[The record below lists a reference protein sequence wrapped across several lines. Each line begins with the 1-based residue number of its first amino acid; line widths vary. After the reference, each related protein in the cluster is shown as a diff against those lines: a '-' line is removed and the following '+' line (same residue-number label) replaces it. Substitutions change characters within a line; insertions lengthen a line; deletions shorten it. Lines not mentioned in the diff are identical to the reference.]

1 MAVEAKTQT
10 HHSSGIAGFHLGL
23 SSKISPNFVCICH
36 KLVFHLGT
44 CRVLIQSQRSL
55 HPHQRFFPRSQ
66 RWTSWESQRIT
77 IKMHDTIF
85 LQVKGSSKTSSHQ
98 QPVKAAPTKKPTTTT
113 TTTMKKSNLSKE
125 TPPPAQR
132 RTRNSSVES
141 VDESLDSDSDS
152 EEKKHPKK
160 VISKKSGGGGGSA
173 MSSPKVTLT
182 SFPSFSNFSD
192 FFPTSSILF
201 CVEEVF
207 LGRWWW
213 WIRFLLHA
221 THRGTSTKKLEI
233 WKIVIK
239 LSWKRKLLTMHTG
252 CGTTK
257 TIKWKFEM

>member
-1 MAVEAKTQT
+1 MFSGSGSEDTDTSLIRYSWLPSQSFFKDFPQFCL
-10 HHSSGIAGFHLGL
+10 HLSQISFPSRDLSGSHSK
-23 SSKISPNFVCICH
+23 SKKSPSPPTLLPQKSKVNILRISKNND
-36 KLVFHLGT
+36 
-44 CRVLIQSQRSL
+44 Q
-55 HPHQRFFPRSQ
+55 
-66 RWTSWESQRIT
+66 
-77 IKMHDTIF
+77 DTIF
-85 LQVKGSSKTSSHQ
+85 FQVKGSSKTSSHQ

-160 VISKKSGGGGGSA
+160 VISKKSGGGGSA

-233 WKIVIK
+233 WEIIIK
-239 LSWKRKLLTMHTG
+239 LSWKRKSLTMHNG